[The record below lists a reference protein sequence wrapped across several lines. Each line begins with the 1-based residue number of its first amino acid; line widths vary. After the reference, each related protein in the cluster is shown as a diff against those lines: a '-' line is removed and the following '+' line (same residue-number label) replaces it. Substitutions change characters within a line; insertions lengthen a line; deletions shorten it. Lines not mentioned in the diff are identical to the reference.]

1 MRRLLLLRPEPGLD
15 ASVMRARDLGI
26 EFIAAPL
33 FRVEPVAWALT
44 EPARYAALLLTSANA
59 VRHGGDGLAQ
69 LTHLPV
75 HAVGAATAVAAR
87 TAGFTI
93 ASVGEA
99 GVAALLATLPSD
111 LALLHLA
118 GEDRHDIASDH
129 AIEVRTVYRAA
140 AIAEPGLPPL
150 DGLVIAIHSPRAGA
164 RLAEVAGP
172 CCSAAIAAI
181 SAPAAAA
188 CGPGWQSV
196 DIAIAPDDARLLALA
211 ARLCQNSSP
220 T

>member
-1 MRRLLLLRPEPGLD
+1 MRRLLLLRPEPGLG
-15 ASVMRARDLGI
+15 ASVARARDLGI

-33 FRVEPVAWALT
+33 FRVEPVAWALPD
-44 EPARYAALLLTSANA
+44 PARYDALLLTSANA

-75 HAVGAATAVAAR
+75 HAVGSATAEAAR
-87 TAGFTI
+87 AAGFTI

-99 GVAALLATLPSD
+99 GVAALLATLPID

-140 AIAEPGLPPL
+140 AIANPALPAL
-150 DGLVIAIHSPRAGA
+150 DDLVIAVHSPRAGA

-172 CCSAAIAAI
+172 NPAAAIAAI
-181 SAPAAAA
+181 SAAAAAA
-188 CGPGWQSV
+188 CGPGWQSI
-196 DIAIAPDDARLLALA
+196 DIATAPDDARLLALA